1 MVNSMLPMTSAQRE
15 HSKLYDPC
23 GNRNAI
29 RNKAFPNWKY
39 KWCRRCHDTQCSI
52 DQSPGPFG
60 NLNVPFSKRLYMW
73 SAKSLADDMLVL
85 LTVPAAAAVTPS
97 PATAIDAAA
106 SPISSA
112 IALCDC
118 NAKFNKFCLITLDF
132 CCCCCIL
139 FYVIYFLALVA
150 FHSIIRVPYRQ
161 PIEWYRYSYVTSL
174 IWWQNTRRR
183 MQCNV
188 VVCYI
193 FSSVFA
199 VFRSVHTSAHAST
212 SARRTSN
219 CTYIS
224 IWILWNEMMTMTH
237 THMHAQLNWRNHPRT
252 HGLMMDALIHLI
264 SIRCIPDG
272 LFSFSSLIFF
282 FYFNWK
288 STKRARASKRD
299 ILIVFGRKR
308 EGEIDTNNTHYVTL
322 LSLTL
327 FIKWFRW
334 LWCWWCYWRQCC
346 HVLQPA
352 ADPP

>member
-1 MVNSMLPMTSAQRE
+1 MTSAQRE

-60 NLNVPFSKRLYMW
+60 NLNVPFSKRLYMK
-73 SAKSLADDMLVL
+73 SGKSLADDMLVL

-118 NAKFNKFCLITLDF
+118 NAIFNKFCLITLDF

-193 FSSVFA
+193 FPPFLLYFVP
-199 VFRSVHTSAHAST
+199 ST
-212 SARRTSN
+212 
-219 CTYIS
+219 
-224 IWILWNEMMTMTH
+224 
-237 THMHAQLNWRNHPRT
+237 HPRT
-252 HGLMMDALIHLI
+252 RAHPHAAHQIAHIYLYGYYGMKWWQWHTLICTHSWTGAI
-264 SIRCIPDG
+264 
-272 LFSFSSLIFF
+272 
-282 FYFNWK
+282 
-288 STKRARASKRD
+288 TRAHTA
-299 ILIVFGRKR
+299 
-308 EGEIDTNNTHYVTL
+308 
-322 LSLTL
+322 
-327 FIKWFRW
+327 
-334 LWCWWCYWRQCC
+334 WWWM
-346 HVLQPA
+346 H
-352 ADPP
+352 